1 MKMQLPLAYSFEG
14 APITHHDRLLLMGS
28 CFTANVGQVLAER
41 MFGVLYNPTGI
52 LFDPTALSRHLLYLC
67 QNRQITADELVS
79 ANELWHSWEHH
90 SDFSHIQQEQA
101 VAGINAA
108 TAHGHAFL
116 KEASCLVLTLG
127 SAFRYV
133 LVEDGRPV
141 ANNHRAPAAMF
152 RKELLEVGEMVEA
165 LTQAIA
171 EARQLNPRLQVLFTV
186 SPVRH
191 SRDGLIQN
199 NRSKGRLLEAV
210 HQLCEQ
216 LPAAYYFP
224 AYEWVIDVLRDHR
237 WYDIDLVHPNYA
249 ATQWVFEQFC
259 ATCMPPETVALAETA
274 YKFTLAAKHRP
285 RFPETQAHQNFVS
298 QQQAALK
305 EFLRLHPELVFQPP
319 ASSAPTKPLTNQ

>member
-28 CFTANVGQVLAER
+28 CFTANVGQALADR
-41 MFGVLYNPTGI
+41 MFGVQYNPTGI
-52 LFDPTALSRHLLYLC
+52 LFDPTALSRHLHMLC
-67 QNRQITADELVS
+67 QNRQITTDELVL

-90 SDFSHIQQEQA
+90 SDFSHIQREQA
-101 VAGINAA
+101 VTGITAA
-108 TAHGHAFL
+108 TATGHAFL
-116 KEASCLVLTLG
+116 KEASYLVLTLG

-141 ANNHRAPAAMF
+141 ANNHRAPAAYF
-152 RKELLEVGEMVEA
+152 RKELLEVQEIVAA
-165 LTQAIA
+165 LSQAIA
-171 EARQLNPRLQVLFTV
+171 AARQLNLGLKVLFTV

-191 SRDGLIQN
+191 SRDGLVQN

-216 LPAAYYFP
+216 LPATYYFP

-237 WYDIDLVHPNYA
+237 WYDLDLVHPNHA
-249 ATQWVFEQFC
+249 ATQFVFEQFC
-259 ATCMPPETVALAETA
+259 AACMPPETQALAETA
-274 YKFTLAAKHRP
+274 YKFTLAARHRP

-298 QQQAALK
+298 QQQSALK
-305 EFLRLHPELVFQPP
+305 ALLAAHPELVFQGDWGGI
-319 ASSAPTKPLTNQ
+319 